1 MAEELGN
8 LECCKGDKNF
18 LLTKTENFA
27 GVNKSDPYN
36 NIGEWLK
43 LNEGGDYFEREDTI
57 NKAIESISNAKKG
70 EKRASDLC
78 NIYNTLVDTI
88 TKRTWFDT
96 DISSYVKKLKT
107 ACKNNVVK
115 PKTCKEKLGS
125 EYDDKVEECSERKN
139 NGELVRWSNSNCG
152 CVDVEAG
159 VVAPTEEIRGCMV
172 NNEGLPDDVTVN
184 YDPEATL
191 NFGCTFKKSVELENK
206 FCFCITD
213 TCEEIGN
220 CISGTQVIT
229 NKSSSYESFEKKY
242 NNVFGSALEAVA
254 GVVNPFNFRLSTEI
268 GFYGEQV
275 DNSYVLDLAKAL
287 TILVFREYSLS
298 SRAKGN
304 IKNSDLVMQTEG
316 GEYLGFFSGAANS
329 NGFEKFNLQLTSPIV
344 RVRVANNIGGT
355 IVDKSVVP
363 SIQRIIK
370 KLGGESDK
378 VKNVS
383 IDSEGLISLQ
393 ENITK
398 IGLGTLL
405 ETKVVGLAKLL
416 K

>member
-1 MAEELGN
+1 M
-8 LECCKGDKNF
+8 
-18 LLTKTENFA
+18 
-27 GVNKSDPYN
+27 
-36 NIGEWLK
+36 
-43 LNEGGDYFEREDTI
+43 
-57 NKAIESISNAKKG
+57 
-70 EKRASDLC
+70 
-78 NIYNTLVDTI
+78 
-88 TKRTWFDT
+88 
-96 DISSYVKKLKT
+96 
-107 ACKNNVVK
+107 
-115 PKTCKEKLGS
+115 
-125 EYDDKVEECSERKN
+125 
-139 NGELVRWSNSNCG
+139 
-152 CVDVEAG
+152 
-159 VVAPTEEIRGCMV
+159 
-172 NNEGLPDDVTVN
+172 
-184 YDPEATL
+184 
-191 NFGCTFKKSVELENK
+191 
-206 FCFCITD
+206 
-213 TCEEIGN
+213 
-220 CISGTQVIT
+220 
-229 NKSSSYESFEKKY
+229 
-242 NNVFGSALEAVA
+242 FGSALEAVA

-316 GEYLGFFSGAANS
+316 GEYLGFFSGAVNS

-398 IGLGTLL
+398 IGLGALL

>member
-1 MAEELGN
+1 MAN
-8 LECCKGDKNF
+8 SKCCKYTSGNEVREYTPNRWTLSTEFPSDNNFNNHKVTSPSKFGGKTIRKITDDLIKSNDKEN
-18 LLTKTENFA
+18 LCSLHYTIDYVLKNITQYKNNQTARDIKTEIDDHCEKCPKKDYKCKCKKKLGEDYDTKSGGCEEGYSWNDKKCA
-27 GVNKSDPYN
+27 CKKDAKEEKSDD
-36 NIGEWLK
+36 IG
-43 LNEGGDYFEREDTI
+43 
-57 NKAIESISNAKKG
+57 AVSP
-70 EKRASDLC
+70 
-78 NIYNTLVDTI
+78 V
-88 TKRTWFDT
+88 
-96 DISSYVKKLKT
+96 
-107 ACKNNVVK
+107 
-115 PKTCKEKLGS
+115 
-125 EYDDKVEECSERKN
+125 
-139 NGELVRWSNSNCG
+139 
-152 CVDVEAG
+152 
-159 VVAPTEEIRGCMV
+159 EEIRGCMV

-304 IKNSDLVMQTEG
+304 IKNSDLVMQNEG
-316 GEYLGFFSGAANS
+316 GEYLGFFSGASNS

-355 IVDKSVVP
+355 IVDKSIVS

-370 KLGGESDK
+370 NLGGESDK

-393 ENITK
+393 ENMTK